1 MKPRKLH
8 ILLGGVLPFIAM
20 YERPWTA
27 ASSSY
32 DLLFWHCQHWSL
44 HLLEDSP
51 QAWNYARM
59 SIFICIWSSEL
70 GRFFIDEWT
79 GFRGQG
85 RVLISGISG
94 VWPDLQEFELLQIDV
109 TGLFPSCTVLW
120 LKNFDLKVKQFWNWI
135 KFLLFLLHIVF
146 PLAWFVHTIFVKQIL
161 DSVTVSNPS
170 RNFSEFQAGLKTAE
184 NLRAGDPVFD
194 WP

>member
-1 MKPRKLH
+1 MHDAIITAEVKPFSCGHFLTAFTMLNCWWNRANYTF
-8 ILLGGVLPFIAM
+8 LLGGVLPFIAM

-32 DLLFWHCQHWSL
+32 DLLFWQCQHWSL
-44 HLLEDSP
+44 HLLADSP

-59 SIFICIWSSEL
+59 SIFIWIWSSEL

-109 TGLFPSCTVLW
+109 TGLFPSCTVLV
-120 LKNFDLKVKQFWNWI
+120 VKELW
-135 KFLLFLLHIVF
+135 
-146 PLAWFVHTIFVKQIL
+146 
-161 DSVTVSNPS
+161 
-170 RNFSEFQAGLKTAE
+170 SEG
-184 NLRAGDPVFD
+184 
-194 WP
+194 